1 MADSEKPKHD
11 TVMDVTAESLARVY
25 AQAFWNVAVKQAD
38 VSALVSEL
46 QAVVTEVLDKHPALE
61 TTLGSALVEQTD
73 KERIL
78 DRLFANKLSPTVV
91 NFLKVLSAHDR
102 LGILRLVAKAVAK
115 QQREY
120 LNQAEVEIRV
130 ADPLDATI
138 EAELKE
144 ALRRRL
150 QKEPIMQIAI
160 DPDVVGGII
169 IKIGDRVYD
178 GSLKRR
184 FEMARRAIIARA
196 TDMIETNREKFI
208 SSAS

>member
-38 VSALVSEL
+38 VSGTVAEL

-61 TTLGSALVEQTD
+61 TTLGSALVDQAD

-78 DRLFANKLSPTVV
+78 DRLFANKLSPTVL

-102 LGILRLVAKAVAK
+102 LGILRLVAKEITK

-150 QKEPIMQIAI
+150 QKEPIMQITI

-169 IKIGDRVYD
+169 VKI
-178 GSLKRR
+178 
-184 FEMARRAIIARA
+184 
-196 TDMIETNREKFI
+196 
-208 SSAS
+208 